1 MRIQNRIRR
10 IANVFGIDVLRLRE
24 SPQGTAL
31 GLRSRN
37 VGSIIDCGANEGQF
51 ARDMSVVFPR
61 AKMFCFEPL
70 EGPFHELSVWAGT
83 QRGRV
88 HCLNVALGDEEG
100 EVEMHRHDAHT
111 PSSSLLPS
119 TARTHE
125 LYPQTVT
132 QTLAKVRLT
141 TLDHALEKHLV
152 NMPRD
157 ILLKLDVQGFEDR
170 VLRGAAAVL
179 KECSACILEVNL
191 EPLYEGQADFFELA
205 RLLTDAGFRYSGN
218 LHQAYAKDGR
228 VVFVDAVFSKLR

>member
-10 IANVFGIDVLRLRE
+10 IANVFGIDVLRLHE
-24 SPQGTAL
+24 SPQGTVL

-51 ARDMSVVFPR
+51 ARDMSSVFPQ
-61 AKMFCFEPL
+61 AQMYCFEPL
-70 EGPFHELSVWAGT
+70 KGPFHALSAWAET
-83 QRGRV
+83 QHGRV
-88 HCLNVALGDEEG
+88 HCINVALGDEEG
-100 EVEMHRHDAHT
+100 EVEIHRHDAHT

-125 LYPQTVT
+125 LYPQTVA
-132 QTLAKVRLT
+132 QSLAKVRLT
-141 TLDHALEKHLV
+141 TLDRALEKHMV

-179 KECSACILEVNL
+179 RECSACILEVNL

-205 RLLTDAGFRYSGN
+205 HLMRDAGFGYSGN
-218 LHQAYAKDGR
+218 LHQTYSKEGR
-228 VVFVDAVFSKLR
+228 VVFVDAVFSRPQ